1 MIKKLQEWLYNYY
14 QVHKKG
20 IYFLSTFWTFYILF
34 NSGLYYATIHNWKD
48 VLRVYINFPSWAL
61 LVFLPNY
68 LIFRYCFQ
76 KRKYL
81 LGLGLMV
88 IDVVIFLYLRY
99 LLNIYLYPF
108 IGINTPY
115 TNRKFD
121 LSFFIIESA
130 YTFLNNIIL
139 AYGYGFAKHAIDLE
153 VRERKLIEA
162 NAKLQHQRDMTQIAF
177 LQAQINPHFL
187 YNTLNFIYS
196 EAIMVSDTVAESI
209 MTLSDI
215 MRYTLTET
223 GKDTLVSLYS
233 EVNHIK
239 NYLRLQKMRFSN
251 ELYLDLIVEG
261 EENVNHLEILPLVLI
276 SFVENVFKHGDIHD
290 PAHPAKIVMNVEE
303 NSFYLSIYNR
313 KNKGPKEH
321 TSGVGMNNIRVR
333 MDILYGEKYQ
343 VKILTDTEDEFA
355 LEFTISDMEEA
366 FRNLKKYK
374 ILNQ

>member
-1 MIKKLQEWLYNYY
+1 MKKLLEGIKATYQKDKGEIRFLVGFWIFYVIYNMVWYY
-14 QVHKKG
+14 GEVRNFHDLLRVAINYPVYG
-20 IYFLSTFWTFYILF
+20 LVVFAPNNYILRKYILKKKYIKGVIWILIGF
-34 NSGLYYATIHNWKD
+34 ILFTIIRYYLNYFI
-48 VLRVYINFPSWAL
+48 FPS
-61 LVFLPNY
+61 
-68 LIFRYCFQ
+68 
-76 KRKYL
+76 
-81 LGLGLMV
+81 
-88 IDVVIFLYLRY
+88 
-99 LLNIYLYPF
+99 LNIF
-108 IGINTPY
+108 TPY
-115 TNRKFD
+115 LAKPFNLILFISSSISIHLMFSI
-121 LSFFIIESA
+121 LSFGYAFGKYSIE
-130 YTFLNNIIL
+130 
-139 AYGYGFAKHAIDLE
+139 LE
-153 VRERKLIEA
+153 ARERKLAEA
-162 NAKLQHQRDMTQIAF
+162 NTKLQHQRDMTQIAF

-196 EAIMVSDTVAESI
+196 EAIMVSDSVAESI
-209 MTLSDI
+209 MTLSNI

-261 EENVNHLEILPLVLI
+261 EENINHLEILPLVLI
-276 SFVENVFKHGDIHD
+276 SFVENIFKHGDIHD
-290 PAHPAKIVMNVEE
+290 PDHPAKIVMNVEE

-321 TSGVGMNNIRVR
+321 SSGVGMNNIRVR